1 MPRTSVVNAVQYR
14 LRRLLAIAAAVFTVP
29 ALAVIVGSAP
39 NANAFSREGLPVEY
53 LDVYST
59 AMGRNIRVQFQPGG
73 AAAPT
78 SSPGG
83 AAAPTSSPGGAAA
96 PTSSPAGAAAPTSSP
111 AGAAAPTSSPSG
123 TKAVY
128 LLDGM
133 RAQDDY
139 SGWDINTPA
148 FEWFYQSG
156 ISTVM
161 PVGGQSSFYTDWY
174 SPSSFNKQPY
184 TYKWETFLTSELP
197 LWLAANK
204 QISMTGNG
212 VVGLSMSGGAALILS
227 AYHPEQ
233 FKYAA
238 SLSGFLNPSALLMQQ
253 AIRVAMLDAGG
264 YNVDNM
270 WGAPWD
276 GAWKRND
283 PIKQVSR
290 IVANGTRLWIYCAP
304 GGSTPLDEGADPN
317 QAFNAD
323 SLESMAI
330 KSNKDFQE
338 AYAKAGGNNATFVF
352 PTSGNHAW
360 PYWGQQLNSL
370 KPDLITSLNS

>member
-1 MPRTSVVNAVQYR
+1 MRRTSVVNTVRSR
-14 LRRLLAIAAAVFTVP
+14 LRRLLAVAAAVPTLP
-29 ALAVIVGSAP
+29 ALAVVVGDVP

-78 SSPGG
+78 SSP
-83 AAAPTSSPGGAAA
+83 
-96 PTSSPAGAAAPTSSP
+96 
-111 AGAAAPTSSPSG
+111 SG
-123 TKAVY
+123 QRAVY

-139 SGWDINTPA
+139 NGWDINTPA

-156 ISTVM
+156 VSVVM
-161 PVGGQSSFYTDWY
+161 PVGGQSGFYTDWY
-174 SPSSFNKQPY
+174 SPSSFNNQAF
-184 TYKWETFLTSELP
+184 TYKWETFLTNELP
-197 LWLAANK
+197 QWLAANK
-204 QISMTGNG
+204 QISTTGNG
-212 VVGLSMSGGAALILS
+212 IVGFSMSGGAALILS
-227 AYHPEQ
+227 AYHPAQ
-233 FKYAA
+233 FSYAA
-238 SLSGFLNPSALLMQQ
+238 SLSGFLNPSALVMQQ

-264 YNVDNM
+264 FNVDNM
-270 WGAPWD
+270 WGPPWD

-290 IVANGTRLWIYCAP
+290 MVANGTRLWIYCAP
-304 GGSTPLDEGADPN
+304 GGATPLDEGADAN
-317 QAFNAD
+317 QAFTAD

-338 AYAKAGGNNATFVF
+338 AYSKAGGSNATFQF
-352 PTSGNHAW
+352 PSVGNHAW
-360 PYWGQQLNSL
+360 PYWGSQLQAL
-370 KPDLITSLNS
+370 EPDLIATINK

>member
-1 MPRTSVVNAVQYR
+1 MPRTSVVNAVHYR
-14 LRRLLAIAAAVFTVP
+14 LPRLLAIAAAVLTLP
-29 ALAVIVGSAP
+29 ALAVVVGGAP

-59 AMGRNIRVQFQPGG
+59 GMGRNIRVQFQPGG

-78 SSPGG
+78 FSPGGAAAPTFSPGGAAAPTFSPGG
-83 AAAPTSSPGGAAA
+83 AAAPTSSPSGA
-96 PTSSPAGAAAPTSSP
+96 
-111 AGAAAPTSSPSG
+111 
-123 TKAVY
+123 KAVY

-148 FEWFYQSG
+148 SEWFYQSG
-156 ISTVM
+156 
-161 PVGGQSSFYTDWY
+161 FYTDWY

>member
-1 MPRTSVVNAVQYR
+1 MRRTSVVNAVPNR
-14 LRRLLAIAAAVFTVP
+14 LRRLLAVAAAVLMLP
-29 ALAVIVGSAP
+29 ALAVAVGGTP
-39 NANAFSREGLPVEY
+39 KANAFSREGLPVEY

-83 AAAPTSSPGGAAA
+83 Q
-96 PTSSPAGAAAPTSSP
+96 
-111 AGAAAPTSSPSG
+111 
-123 TKAVY
+123 KAVY

-139 SGWDINTPA
+139 NGWDINTPA
-148 FEWFYQSG
+148 FEWFYESG

-227 AYHPEQ
+227 AYHPGQ

-238 SLSGFLNPSALLMQQ
+238 SLSGFLNPSALFMQQ

-323 SLESMAI
+323 SLEGMAI

-338 AYAKAGGNNATFVF
+338 AYAKAGGSNATFVF
-352 PTSGNHAW
+352 PPSGNHAW
-360 PYWGQQLNSL
+360 PYWGQQLMSL
-370 KPDLITSLNS
+370 KPDLLATLNG

>member
-1 MPRTSVVNAVQYR
+1 MPRPSVGNAVQFW
-14 LRRLLAIAAAVFTVP
+14 LRRTLVAVVAALTLALTAAV
-29 ALAVIVGSAP
+29 GQAP
-39 NANAFSREGLPVEY
+39 NAHAFSREGLPVEY

-59 AMGRNIRVQFQPGG
+59 AMGRNVRVQFQPGG

-78 SSPGG
+78 SSSGG
-83 AAAPTSSPGGAAA
+83 A
-96 PTSSPAGAAAPTSSP
+96 
-111 AGAAAPTSSPSG
+111 
-123 TKAVY
+123 KAVY

-156 ISTVM
+156 ISVVM

-184 TYKWETFLTSELP
+184 TYKWETFLTQELP
-197 LWLAANK
+197 AWLAANK
-204 QISMTGNG
+204 QISTTGNG

-227 AYHPEQ
+227 AYHPAQ

-238 SLSGFLNPSALLMQQ
+238 SLSGFLNPSALFMQQ
-253 AIRVAMLDAGG
+253 AIRVAMLDAGSF
-264 YNVDNM
+264 NVDNM
-270 WGAPWD
+270 WGPPWD
-276 GAWKRND
+276 QAWKRND
-283 PIKQVSR
+283 PIKQVGK

-304 GGSTPLDEGADPN
+304 GGATELDSGADPN
-317 QAFNAD
+317 QAFNAN
-323 SLESMAI
+323 SLEGMAI

-352 PTSGNHAW
+352 PSSGNHAW
-360 PYWGQQLNSL
+360 PYWGQQLNAL
-370 KPDLITSLNS
+370 KPDLIATLNG

>member
-1 MPRTSVVNAVQYR
+1 MPRRKVINAVPNR
-14 LRRLLAIAAAVFTVP
+14 LRRLLVVTAAALTLP
-29 ALAVIVGSAP
+29 GLGMGLAAAP
-39 NANAFSREGLPVEY
+39 DANAFSRQGLPVEY

-59 AMGRNIRVQFQPGG
+59 AMGRNVRVQFQPSS
-73 AAAPT
+73 AT
-78 SSPGG
+78 SG
-83 AAAPTSSPGGAAA
+83 
-96 PTSSPAGAAAPTSSP
+96 
-111 AGAAAPTSSPSG
+111 
-123 TKAVY
+123 KAVY

-133 RAQDDY
+133 RARDDY
-139 SGWDINTPA
+139 SGWDIETPA
-148 FEWFYQSG
+148 FEWFYNSG
-156 ISTVM
+156 VAAVM

-174 SPSSFNKQPY
+174 SPSSFNNQTF

-197 LWLAANK
+197 LWLASNR

-212 VVGLSMSGGAALILS
+212 VVGLSMSGSAALILS
-227 AYHPEQ
+227 AYHPSQ
-233 FKYAA
+233 FSYAA
-238 SLSGFLNPSALLMQQ
+238 SLSGFLNPSALFMQQ

-276 GAWKRND
+276 SAWKRND

-304 GGSTPLDEGADPN
+304 GGNSAVNPDPDPN
-317 QAFNAD
+317 QQFNAD
-323 SLESMAI
+323 SLEGMAI

-352 PTSGNHAW
+352 PPSGNHAW
-360 PYWGQQLNSL
+360 PYWAQQLTAL
-370 KPDLITSLNS
+370 KPDLIATLNG

>member
-14 LRRLLAIAAAVFTVP
+14 LRRLLALAAAVP
-29 ALAVIVGSAP
+29 ALAVVVGSAP
-39 NANAFSREGLPVEY
+39 NADAFSREGLPVEY

-83 AAAPTSSPGGAAA
+83 AAAPTSSPGGAAV
-96 PTSSPAGAAAPTSSP
+96 PTSSPGGAAAPTSSP
-111 AGAAAPTSSPSG
+111 SGTAAPTSSPSG

-233 FKYAA
+233 FRYAA
-238 SLSGFLNPSALLMQQ
+238 SLSGFLNPSALFMQQ
-253 AIRVAMLDAGG
+253 AIRIAMLDAGG

-276 GAWKRND
+276 GAWNRND

-370 KPDLITSLNS
+370 KPDLITTLNG